1 MMESPGSLAT
11 PSTRRHSR
19 GRRSR
24 LGRNWPEDGPSNISG
39 SKLTCGLVFGSVLVV
54 LSELP
59 SSCSPASWAV
69 TRQRISDVGLA
80 MAAVTL
86 RRPEEDVEIK
96 ISEMRSC
103 YKQQNIHLGPGCRL
117 QL

>member
-24 LGRNWPEDGPSNISG
+24 LGRNWPEEGPSNISG
-39 SKLTCGLVFGSVLVV
+39 SKLICGLVFGSVLVV

-59 SSCSPASWAV
+59 PSCSPASWAV
-69 TRQRISDVGLA
+69 TRQRISDVGLT

-86 RRPEEDVEIK
+86 RRPEEDAEI
-96 ISEMRSC
+96 
-103 YKQQNIHLGPGCRL
+103 
-117 QL
+117 